1 MEYIDY
7 RIDNFLYENFKLT
20 DKIIGLRFLL
30 KIKKLINLNCPADE
44 LIKFLYEI
52 EFILNSQRNDRDN
65 ISLIREYIDLLE
77 KDRPDVL
84 SNKISVDMNEY
95 IYELQAG
102 LIVNNLYINQKNNE
116 LKIKKPSEEI
126 ENIEIT
132 FDDVLDSREKIN
144 HKQYI
149 LMKKIK

>member
-7 RIDNFLYENFKLT
+7 NIDNFLYENFKLT
-20 DKIIGLRFLL
+20 DKIISLRFLL
-30 KIKKLINLNCPADE
+30 KIKNLIKLNCPSDE

-65 ISLIREYIDLLE
+65 ISLMREYIDLLE
-77 KDRPDVL
+77 RNQPDVL
-84 SNKISVDMNEY
+84 ANKISTDMNEY
-95 IYELQAG
+95 IYELQTG
-102 LIVNNLYINQKNNE
+102 LVVNNLYINKKNNE
-116 LKIKKPSEEI
+116 LKIKNPSEEI
-126 ENIEIT
+126 ENIKIT
-132 FDDVLDSREKIN
+132 FDDVLDSREKIT